1 VKYATQT
8 TVDLENGFAKRNR
21 YREERTGLRP
31 GEVSASLRRVTLHG
45 IARVRTS
52 RRSGETLGERVRRLR
67 TAAGL
72 TQAALAGDRFSK
84 EYVSQIE
91 RGKTR
96 PTSETIAWLAARLG
110 VDAGFLVDGVPGD
123 IRARAETAL
132 ARGEALNEAERFDEA
147 LAAFEDVR
155 TAVAFSP
162 VQDLELRSICGEW
175 KALIRLGRVDEA
187 ARRLQRGRAIAES
200 ESFTDLDRADV
211 LYRLGVCRYLMS
223 SVTTALGLLNEALR
237 LAERSSLPSDRL
249 RSEILHFRSR
259 CYRRQRDYQAAREDV
274 ERALELAEGLQDR
287 RSLGHLYFQ
296 ASLLAERDGHW
307 VLARS
312 YAERAKAQYEEV
324 ADRQNVGR
332 LLNNLGGLNFLLGK
346 TDDAVRYLKDAFAAA
361 LEVGS
366 EGDAAQA
373 VSSLAQVHLRTGDSS
388 LAEEQAR
395 HALSILAGRVE
406 WLDEIGSA
414 QLVLGRALLEQD
426 RLDEA
431 AAALA
436 EADDTYAQLGS
447 ASHRAAAWVAQGDL
461 AARRGDDRA
470 AARLYRRAAEAL
482 QDVQF

>member
-1 VKYATQT
+1 V
-8 TVDLENGFAKRNR
+8 TVDRITRVQEPRRN
-21 YREERTGLRP
+21 
-31 GEVSASLRRVTLHG
+31 S
-45 IARVRTS
+45 
-52 RRSGETLGERVRRLR
+52 ETLGERVRRLR
-67 TAAGL
+67 ASSGL
-72 TQAALAGDRFSK
+72 TQSALAGERFSK

-96 PTSETIAWLAARLG
+96 PTRETIEWLAARLG

-123 IRARAETAL
+123 TRARAETAL

-147 LAAFEDVR
+147 LAAFDDVR
-155 TAVAFSP
+155 TAVSFAP
-162 VQDLELRSICGEW
+162 VHDLELRSICGEW

-187 ARRLQRGRAIAES
+187 ARRLQRGRAIAEGA
-200 ESFTDLDRADV
+200 SFTDVDRAEV

-237 LAERSSLPSDRL
+237 LAERSPLPSDRL
-249 RSEILHFRSR
+249 RSDILHFRSR

-287 RSLGHLYFQ
+287 KALGHLYFQ

-312 YAERAKAQYEEV
+312 YAEKAKAQYEEV

-346 TDDAVRYLKDAFAAA
+346 TDDAVRHLKNAFATA

-366 EGDAAQA
+366 DGDAAQA
-373 VSSLAQVHLRTGDSS
+373 VSSLAQVHLRTGDADQ
-388 LAEEQAR
+388 AEKQAR

-414 QLVLGRALLEQD
+414 QLVLGRALLDQG

-431 AAALA
+431 ETALA
-436 EADDTYAQLGS
+436 EADDTYAQLAS

-461 AARRGDDRA
+461 AARRGDDHA

-482 QDVQF
+482 QDVRF